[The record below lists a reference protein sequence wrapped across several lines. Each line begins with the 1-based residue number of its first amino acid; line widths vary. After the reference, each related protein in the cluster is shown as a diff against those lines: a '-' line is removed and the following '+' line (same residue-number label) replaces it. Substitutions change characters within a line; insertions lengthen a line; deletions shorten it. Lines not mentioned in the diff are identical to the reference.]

1 MRRMAQP
8 PYRHRWT
15 SSNGLLRLVEWP
27 GVEVRVARSALEQ
40 ISELLTAPV
49 LVEIVPRQAV
59 RQLWRRDFGR
69 ARFPGDYAFRAFT
82 RDDHVRLL
90 SDGTETQAS
99 LTWLLLH
106 ELAHFAVNQEPL
118 MDTALRSVPKPAGY
132 LTNDAAHER
141 WPEEQLANLVADQL
155 APRVG
160 SRPGLDRL
168 WWRRRVE
175 RLRPS
180 IRRG

>member
-1 MRRMAQP
+1 MRRTAHP

-15 SSNGLLRLVEWP
+15 SSNRLLRLVEWP

-69 ARFPGDYAFRAFT
+69 ARLPGDYAFRAFT
-82 RDDHVRLL
+82 RDDHIRLL
-90 SDGTETQAS
+90 SDSTETQAS

-132 LTNDAAHER
+132 LTSDAAHER

-180 IRRG
+180 TRRG